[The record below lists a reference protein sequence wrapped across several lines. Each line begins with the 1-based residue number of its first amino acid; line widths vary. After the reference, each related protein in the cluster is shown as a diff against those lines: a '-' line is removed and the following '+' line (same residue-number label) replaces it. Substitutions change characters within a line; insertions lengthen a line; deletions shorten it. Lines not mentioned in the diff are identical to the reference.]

1 MHATHTAR
9 RFRSRPTAIA
19 LAIAGLLAN
28 PAVFAASTNSSD
40 VTAGVIVSNSGGE
53 FSIPVTAPIRS
64 SVSNEGGLYVS
75 ADGSVVSGVMSLSPL
90 SAGAAN
96 ARYFVSTN
104 GSEKTLDVTY
114 GLRGF
119 GGASS
124 DAKTM
129 LYTVYDISLPGQRLM
144 LVRDDGSASL
154 QTTFLTAP
162 TTINSIAGFKVEDG
176 KLSADGNA
184 VAANFTNA
192 TAGNYVSQGG
202 VYVGSSTSPLSSS
215 SAPIYLLTST
225 GQYAEPVNATG
236 NTEVK
241 AVAAISNGVRVV
253 GRENY
258 NTATY
263 WDVPTSALSVNASV
277 INLSAQYTAI
287 GAARNQWSY
296 SEAISSD
303 GSTIVG
309 NLEGTDSNNQNWTA
323 ASFAH
328 RPGVNN
334 ASSRTYLL
342 QPGANDK
349 AGTTY
354 AYYTAGVSANG
365 NAIAIN
371 GSGGSMTTREAF
383 VWNYNATADNY
394 TVTNIGQLDTTLATS
409 DQRTVINAL
418 SADGSTAVG
427 TGTVSNNG
435 IRSTAFRWTASSG
448 LQTVANWLS
457 GAGVTLSSSTYL
469 TSAYAVNQNGNV
481 VVGTASDDSTNNT
494 YYYLARVGSGSAG
507 GSGLINTAQFNGT
520 LQQGGQRVTAINQN
534 LLNMSLYGA
543 HHRALMDNGIGE
555 GKSCGWAT
563 ADAGAN
569 KQGSTQLGEMG
580 VCGDFGNWRLGLGL
594 GTASAHQDTDFG
606 GRAKLNGQFL
616 SAEADYGWD
625 QRSKILSATLIYANW
640 DASLSRGYLNGAATD
655 HSSGS
660 SDVNSVA
667 LRTRFDW
674 RDALSLG
681 KFTLSPYASLTHN
694 RSRQDA
700 YTETGGGF
708 PVQFDARNTRS
719 NEVRLGLSGKLALA
733 ERTDLR
739 LMAES
744 VNRLSHS
751 GEQVR
756 GQVIGLYSFDN
767 PIASGENTWGRLG
780 MEVDYRFAPNALV
793 SASVNG
799 STAGGDA
806 KVGGSVSVKMAF

>member
-1 MHATHTAR
+1 MHANHTAR

-19 LAIAGLLAN
+19 LAIAGLLAT
-28 PAVFAASTNSSD
+28 PAVFAASSNSSD
-40 VTAGVIVSNSGGE
+40 VTAGVVVSNSGGE
-53 FSIPVTAPIRS
+53 FSIPVTAPQYS
-64 SVSNEGGLYVS
+64 SVGDSVVYVS
-75 ADGSVVSGVMSLSPL
+75 ADGSVVSGLMALSR
-90 SAGAAN
+90 STSD

-104 GSEKTLDVTY
+104 GNAKTLEISPT
-114 GLRGF
+114 LRSL

-124 DAKTM
+124 DGKTM
-129 LYTVYDISLPGQRLM
+129 LYTVYDISVPGQRLM
-144 LVRDDGSASL
+144 LIRDDGSATL

-162 TTINSIAGFKVEDG
+162 TTINSVAGFKVESG

-184 VAANFTNA
+184 VAANLSNPTG
-192 TAGNYVSQGG
+192 GNYVVQGA
-202 VYVGSSTSPLSSS
+202 VYVGSSSSPLSTTTTP
-215 SAPIYLLTST
+215 AYLLTST
-225 GQYAEPVNATG
+225 GQYADPINATG
-236 NTEVK
+236 NTEVN
-241 AVAAISNGVRVV
+241 AVASISNGVRVV
-253 GRENY
+253 GRQNY
-258 NTATY
+258 DTAAY
-263 WDVPTSALSVNASV
+263 WDVPTGASSVNASV
-277 INLSAQYTAI
+277 INLSAQYTAM
-287 GAARNQWSY
+287 GVARNQWSY

-309 NLEGTDSNNQNWTA
+309 GLQGFDSSNQNWSA
-323 ASFAH
+323 AMFAH
-328 RPGVNN
+328 RPGINN
-334 ASSRTYLL
+334 ASSQTYLL

-349 AGTTY
+349 ASTTNY
-354 AYYTAGVSANG
+354 FETAGVSSNGNVIAANG
-365 NAIAIN
+365 SS
-371 GSGGSMTTREAF
+371 SGYSYAKQEAF
-383 VWNYNATADNY
+383 VWNYNATADSY
-394 TVTNIGQLDTTLATS
+394 SVTNIGQLDTSLANG
-409 DQRTVINAL
+409 DQRTRIKAL

-427 TGTVSNNG
+427 YGTMAASGGG
-435 IRSTAFRWTASSG
+435 IRTTALRWSASSG

-543 HHRALMDNGIGE
+543 HHRVLMDNGIGE

-681 KFTLSPYASLTHN
+681 KFALSPYASLTHS

-767 PIASGENTWGRLG
+767 SIATGQNTWGRLG